1 MIFAGIGEIKG
12 RFKNVRFILGVVAF
26 AAVAVG
32 GCASAFHLGHPER
45 ALHILGNMGSAFS
58 RELFAVGAMAVVSL
72 VYAVLAK
79 KSFEGAAK
87 VFGII
92 GAVVGVVLPLV
103 AGATYVM
110 AARPVWDTFLLPVM
124 FLGTGVGMGFL
135 LACALVFM
143 KGDEDDK
150 RFALTL
156 ALAGVVV
163 MAVAMVLY
171 VAWIAMAPHAD
182 ESRSIM
188 RLVAGRPGV
197 SVLARRCRRRHRGAD
212 RRRGAGQEE
221 ARGERGRGFRGGHA
235 VGCVRLRDRGQ
246 RRLARDHVPGRY
258 FGRAVHLLIGS
269 RPRIRFACRAERGG
283 GRGAQPGLKARPR
296 ACVRPTSRPDA
307 RRRRER

>member
-1 MIFAGIGEIKG
+1 MIMAIQWPLLIFSVLLGVSSGAMIFAGIGEIKG

-79 KSFEGAAK
+79 KSFEDAAK

-188 RLVAGRPGV
+188 RLVAGDLALAFWLGV
-197 SVLARRCRRRHRGAD
+197 VVVGIVAPIAVVVLVRKKLAANGAADSAAGMLWAAFVCAIAGNVALRVIMYLVATSVE
-212 RRRGAGQEE
+212 Q
-221 ARGERGRGFRGGHA
+221 FI
-235 VGCVRLRDRGQ
+235 
-246 RRLARDHVPGRY
+246 Y
-258 FGRAVHLLIGS
+258 
-269 RPRIRFACRAERGG
+269 
-283 GRGAQPGLKARPR
+283 
-296 ACVRPTSRPDA
+296 
-307 RRRRER
+307 

>member
-1 MIFAGIGEIKG
+1 MIMAIQWPLLIFSVLLGVSSGAMIFAGIGEIKG

-188 RLVAGRPGV
+188 RLVAGDLALAFWLGV
-197 SVLARRCRRRHRGAD
+197 VVVGIVAPIAVVVLVRKKLAANGAAD
-212 RRRGAGQEE
+212 SAAGMLW
-221 ARGERGRGFRGGHA
+221 AA
-235 VGCVRLRDRGQ
+235 
-246 RRLARDHVPGRY
+246 
-258 FGRAVHLLIGS
+258 
-269 RPRIRFACRAERGG
+269 FACAIAGNVALRVIMYLVA
-283 GRGAQPGLKARPR
+283 
-296 ACVRPTSRPDA
+296 TSV
-307 RRRRER
+307 EQFIY

>member
-1 MIFAGIGEIKG
+1 MIMAIQWPLLIFSVLLGVSSGAMIFAGIGEIKG

-79 KSFEGAAK
+79 KSFEDAAK

-188 RLVAGRPGV
+188 RLVAGDLALAFWLGV
-197 SVLARRCRRRHRGAD
+197 VVVGIVAPIAVAVLVRKKLAANGAADSAAGMLWAAFVCAIAGNVALRVIMYLVATSVE
-212 RRRGAGQEE
+212 Q
-221 ARGERGRGFRGGHA
+221 FI
-235 VGCVRLRDRGQ
+235 
-246 RRLARDHVPGRY
+246 Y
-258 FGRAVHLLIGS
+258 
-269 RPRIRFACRAERGG
+269 
-283 GRGAQPGLKARPR
+283 
-296 ACVRPTSRPDA
+296 
-307 RRRRER
+307 

>member
-1 MIFAGIGEIKG
+1 MAIQWPLLIFSVLLSVSSGAMIFAGIGEIKG

-110 AARPVWDTFLLPVM
+110 AARPVWGTFLLPVM

-188 RLVAGRPGV
+188 RLVAGDLALAFWLGV
-197 SVLARRCRRRHRGAD
+197 VVVGIVAPIAVAVLVRKKLAANGAADSAAGMLWAALACAIAGNVALRVIMYLVATSVE
-212 RRRGAGQEE
+212 Q
-221 ARGERGRGFRGGHA
+221 FI
-235 VGCVRLRDRGQ
+235 
-246 RRLARDHVPGRY
+246 Y
-258 FGRAVHLLIGS
+258 
-269 RPRIRFACRAERGG
+269 
-283 GRGAQPGLKARPR
+283 
-296 ACVRPTSRPDA
+296 
-307 RRRRER
+307 

>member
-1 MIFAGIGEIKG
+1 MAIQWPLLIFSVLLGVSSGAMIFAGIGEIKG

-79 KSFEGAAK
+79 KSFEDAAK

-156 ALAGVVV
+156 ALAGVVA

-188 RLVAGRPGV
+188 RLVAGDLALAFWLGV
-197 SVLARRCRRRHRGAD
+197 VVVGIVAPIAVVVLVRKKLAANGAADSAAGMLWAAFVCAIAGNVALRVIMYLVATSVE
-212 RRRGAGQEE
+212 Q
-221 ARGERGRGFRGGHA
+221 FI
-235 VGCVRLRDRGQ
+235 
-246 RRLARDHVPGRY
+246 Y
-258 FGRAVHLLIGS
+258 
-269 RPRIRFACRAERGG
+269 
-283 GRGAQPGLKARPR
+283 
-296 ACVRPTSRPDA
+296 
-307 RRRRER
+307 

>member
-1 MIFAGIGEIKG
+1 MAIQWPLLIFSVLLGVSSGAMIFAGIGEVKG

-45 ALHILGNMGSAFS
+45 ALHILGNMDSAFS

-188 RLVAGRPGV
+188 RLVAGDLALAFWLGV
-197 SVLARRCRRRHRGAD
+197 VVVGIVAPIAVVVLVRKKLAANGAAD
-212 RRRGAGQEE
+212 SAAGMLW
-221 ARGERGRGFRGGHA
+221 AA
-235 VGCVRLRDRGQ
+235 
-246 RRLARDHVPGRY
+246 
-258 FGRAVHLLIGS
+258 
-269 RPRIRFACRAERGG
+269 FACAIAGNVALRVIMYLVA
-283 GRGAQPGLKARPR
+283 
-296 ACVRPTSRPDA
+296 TSV
-307 RRRRER
+307 EQFIY

>member
-1 MIFAGIGEIKG
+1 MAIQWPLLIFSVLLGVSSGAMIFAGIGEIKG

-45 ALHILGNMGSAFS
+45 ALHILGNVGSAFS

-79 KSFEGAAK
+79 KSFEDAAK

-124 FLGTGVGMGFL
+124 FLGTSVGMGFL

-188 RLVAGRPGV
+188 RLVAGDLALAFWLGV
-197 SVLARRCRRRHRGAD
+197 VVVGIVAPIAVVVLVRKKLAANGAADSAAGMLWAAFVCAIAGNVALRVIMYLVATSVE
-212 RRRGAGQEE
+212 Q
-221 ARGERGRGFRGGHA
+221 FI
-235 VGCVRLRDRGQ
+235 
-246 RRLARDHVPGRY
+246 Y
-258 FGRAVHLLIGS
+258 
-269 RPRIRFACRAERGG
+269 
-283 GRGAQPGLKARPR
+283 
-296 ACVRPTSRPDA
+296 
-307 RRRRER
+307 

>member
-1 MIFAGIGEIKG
+1 MAIQWPLLIFSVLLSVSSGAMIFAGIGEIKG

-79 KSFEGAAK
+79 KSFEDAAK

-188 RLVAGRPGV
+188 RLVAGDLALAFWLGV
-197 SVLARRCRRRHRGAD
+197 VVVGIVAPIAVVVLVRKKLAANGAADSAAGMLWAAFVCAIAGNVALRVIMYLVATSVE
-212 RRRGAGQEE
+212 Q
-221 ARGERGRGFRGGHA
+221 FI
-235 VGCVRLRDRGQ
+235 
-246 RRLARDHVPGRY
+246 Y
-258 FGRAVHLLIGS
+258 
-269 RPRIRFACRAERGG
+269 
-283 GRGAQPGLKARPR
+283 
-296 ACVRPTSRPDA
+296 
-307 RRRRER
+307 

>member
-1 MIFAGIGEIKG
+1 MIMAIQWPLLIFSVLLGVSSGAMIFAGIGEIKG

-188 RLVAGRPGV
+188 RLVAGDLALAFWLGV
-197 SVLARRCRRRHRGAD
+197 VVVGIVAPIAVAVLVRKKLAANGAADSAAGMLWAAFVCAIAGNVALRVIMYLVATSVE
-212 RRRGAGQEE
+212 Q
-221 ARGERGRGFRGGHA
+221 FI
-235 VGCVRLRDRGQ
+235 
-246 RRLARDHVPGRY
+246 Y
-258 FGRAVHLLIGS
+258 
-269 RPRIRFACRAERGG
+269 
-283 GRGAQPGLKARPR
+283 
-296 ACVRPTSRPDA
+296 
-307 RRRRER
+307 

>member
-1 MIFAGIGEIKG
+1 MIMAIQWPLLIFSVLLGVSSGAMIFAGIGEIKG

-45 ALHILGNMGSAFS
+45 ALHILGNVGSAFS

-79 KSFEGAAK
+79 KSFEDAAK

-124 FLGTGVGMGFL
+124 FLGTSVGMGFL

-188 RLVAGRPGV
+188 RLVAGDLALAFWLGV
-197 SVLARRCRRRHRGAD
+197 VVVGIVAPIAVVVLVRKKLAANGAADSAAGMLWAAFVCAIAGNVALRVIMYLVATSVE
-212 RRRGAGQEE
+212 Q
-221 ARGERGRGFRGGHA
+221 FI
-235 VGCVRLRDRGQ
+235 
-246 RRLARDHVPGRY
+246 Y
-258 FGRAVHLLIGS
+258 
-269 RPRIRFACRAERGG
+269 
-283 GRGAQPGLKARPR
+283 
-296 ACVRPTSRPDA
+296 
-307 RRRRER
+307 

>member
-1 MIFAGIGEIKG
+1 MAIQWPLLIFSVLLGVSSGAMIFAGIGEIKG

-45 ALHILGNMGSAFS
+45 ALHILGNVGSAFS

-79 KSFEGAAK
+79 KSFEDAAK

-124 FLGTGVGMGFL
+124 FLGTSVGMGFL

-188 RLVAGRPGV
+188 RLVAGDLALAFWLGV
-197 SVLARRCRRRHRGAD
+197 VVVGIVAPIAVVVLVRKKLAANGAAD
-212 RRRGAGQEE
+212 SAAGMLW
-221 ARGERGRGFRGGHA
+221 AA
-235 VGCVRLRDRGQ
+235 
-246 RRLARDHVPGRY
+246 
-258 FGRAVHLLIGS
+258 
-269 RPRIRFACRAERGG
+269 FACAIAGNVALRVIMYLVA
-283 GRGAQPGLKARPR
+283 
-296 ACVRPTSRPDA
+296 TSV
-307 RRRRER
+307 EQFIY

>member
-1 MIFAGIGEIKG
+1 MAIQWPLLIFSVLLGVSSGAMIFAGIGEIKG

-188 RLVAGRPGV
+188 RLVAGDLALAFWLGV
-197 SVLARRCRRRHRGAD
+197 VVVGIVAPIAVAVLVRKKLAANGAADSAAGMLWAAFVCAIAGNVALRVIMYLVATSVE
-212 RRRGAGQEE
+212 Q
-221 ARGERGRGFRGGHA
+221 FI
-235 VGCVRLRDRGQ
+235 
-246 RRLARDHVPGRY
+246 Y
-258 FGRAVHLLIGS
+258 
-269 RPRIRFACRAERGG
+269 
-283 GRGAQPGLKARPR
+283 
-296 ACVRPTSRPDA
+296 
-307 RRRRER
+307 

>member
-1 MIFAGIGEIKG
+1 MIMAIQWPLLIFSVLLGVSSGAMIFAGIGEVKG

-188 RLVAGRPGV
+188 RLVAGDLALAFWLGV
-197 SVLARRCRRRHRGAD
+197 VVVGIVAPIAVVVLVRKKLAANGAAD
-212 RRRGAGQEE
+212 SAAGMLW
-221 ARGERGRGFRGGHA
+221 AA
-235 VGCVRLRDRGQ
+235 
-246 RRLARDHVPGRY
+246 
-258 FGRAVHLLIGS
+258 
-269 RPRIRFACRAERGG
+269 FACAIAGNVALRVIMYLVA
-283 GRGAQPGLKARPR
+283 
-296 ACVRPTSRPDA
+296 TSV
-307 RRRRER
+307 EQFIY

>member
-1 MIFAGIGEIKG
+1 MAIQWPLLIFSVLLGVSSGAMIFAGIGEIKG

-79 KSFEGAAK
+79 KSFEDAAK

-135 LACALVFM
+135 LACVLVFM

-188 RLVAGRPGV
+188 RLVAGDLALAFWLGV
-197 SVLARRCRRRHRGAD
+197 VVVGIVAPIAVVVLVRKKLAANGAADSAAGMLWAAFVCAIAGNVALRVIMYLVATSVE
-212 RRRGAGQEE
+212 Q
-221 ARGERGRGFRGGHA
+221 FI
-235 VGCVRLRDRGQ
+235 
-246 RRLARDHVPGRY
+246 Y
-258 FGRAVHLLIGS
+258 
-269 RPRIRFACRAERGG
+269 
-283 GRGAQPGLKARPR
+283 
-296 ACVRPTSRPDA
+296 
-307 RRRRER
+307 

>member
-1 MIFAGIGEIKG
+1 MIMAIQWPLLIFSVLLGVSSGAMIFAGIGEIKG

-79 KSFEGAAK
+79 KSFEDAAK

-92 GAVVGVVLPLV
+92 GTVVGVVLPLV

-188 RLVAGRPGV
+188 RLVAGDLALAFWLGV
-197 SVLARRCRRRHRGAD
+197 VVVGIVAPIAVVVLVRKKLAANGAADSAAGMLWAAFVCAIAGNVALRVIMYLVATSVE
-212 RRRGAGQEE
+212 Q
-221 ARGERGRGFRGGHA
+221 FI
-235 VGCVRLRDRGQ
+235 
-246 RRLARDHVPGRY
+246 Y
-258 FGRAVHLLIGS
+258 
-269 RPRIRFACRAERGG
+269 
-283 GRGAQPGLKARPR
+283 
-296 ACVRPTSRPDA
+296 
-307 RRRRER
+307 

>member
-1 MIFAGIGEIKG
+1 MIMAIQWPLLIFSVLLGVSSGAMVFAGIGEVKG
-12 RFKNVRFILGVVAF
+12 RFKSVRFILGIVAF

-188 RLVAGRPGV
+188 RLVAGDLALAFWLGV
-197 SVLARRCRRRHRGAD
+197 VVVGIVAPIAVVVLVRKKLAANGAAD
-212 RRRGAGQEE
+212 SAAGMLW
-221 ARGERGRGFRGGHA
+221 AA
-235 VGCVRLRDRGQ
+235 
-246 RRLARDHVPGRY
+246 
-258 FGRAVHLLIGS
+258 
-269 RPRIRFACRAERGG
+269 FACAIAGNVALRVIMYLVA
-283 GRGAQPGLKARPR
+283 
-296 ACVRPTSRPDA
+296 TSV
-307 RRRRER
+307 EQFIY

>member
-1 MIFAGIGEIKG
+1 MIMAIQWPLLIFSVLLGVSSGAMIFAGIGEIKG

-188 RLVAGRPGV
+188 RLVAGDLALAFWLGV
-197 SVLARRCRRRHRGAD
+197 VVVGIVAPIAVVVLVRKKLAANGAAD
-212 RRRGAGQEE
+212 SAAGMLW
-221 ARGERGRGFRGGHA
+221 AA
-235 VGCVRLRDRGQ
+235 
-246 RRLARDHVPGRY
+246 
-258 FGRAVHLLIGS
+258 
-269 RPRIRFACRAERGG
+269 FACAIAGNVSLRVIMYLVA
-283 GRGAQPGLKARPR
+283 
-296 ACVRPTSRPDA
+296 TSV
-307 RRRRER
+307 EQFIY

>member
-1 MIFAGIGEIKG
+1 MAIQWPLLIFSVLLGVSSGAMIFAGIGEIKG

-188 RLVAGRPGV
+188 RLVAGDLALAFWLGV
-197 SVLARRCRRRHRGAD
+197 VVVGIVAPIAVAVLVRKKLAANGAADSAAGMLWAALACAIAGNVALRVIMYLVATSVE
-212 RRRGAGQEE
+212 Q
-221 ARGERGRGFRGGHA
+221 FI
-235 VGCVRLRDRGQ
+235 
-246 RRLARDHVPGRY
+246 Y
-258 FGRAVHLLIGS
+258 
-269 RPRIRFACRAERGG
+269 
-283 GRGAQPGLKARPR
+283 
-296 ACVRPTSRPDA
+296 
-307 RRRRER
+307 

>member
-1 MIFAGIGEIKG
+1 MIMAIQWPLLIFSVLLSVSSGAMIFAGIGEIKG

-79 KSFEGAAK
+79 KSFEDAAK

-124 FLGTGVGMGFL
+124 FLSTGVGMGFL

-188 RLVAGRPGV
+188 RLVAGDLALAFWLGV
-197 SVLARRCRRRHRGAD
+197 VVVGIVAPIAVAVLVRKKLAANGAADSAAGMLWAAFVCAIAGNVALRVIMYLVATSVE
-212 RRRGAGQEE
+212 Q
-221 ARGERGRGFRGGHA
+221 FI
-235 VGCVRLRDRGQ
+235 
-246 RRLARDHVPGRY
+246 Y
-258 FGRAVHLLIGS
+258 
-269 RPRIRFACRAERGG
+269 
-283 GRGAQPGLKARPR
+283 
-296 ACVRPTSRPDA
+296 
-307 RRRRER
+307 

>member
-1 MIFAGIGEIKG
+1 MAIQWPLLIFSVLLGVSSGAMIFAGIGEIKG

-79 KSFEGAAK
+79 KSFEDAAK

-188 RLVAGRPGV
+188 RLVAGDLALAFWLGV
-197 SVLARRCRRRHRGAD
+197 VVVGIVAPIAVVVLVRKKLAANGAADSAAGMLWAAFVCAIAGNVALRVIMYLVATSVE
-212 RRRGAGQEE
+212 Q
-221 ARGERGRGFRGGHA
+221 FI
-235 VGCVRLRDRGQ
+235 
-246 RRLARDHVPGRY
+246 Y
-258 FGRAVHLLIGS
+258 
-269 RPRIRFACRAERGG
+269 
-283 GRGAQPGLKARPR
+283 
-296 ACVRPTSRPDA
+296 
-307 RRRRER
+307 

>member
-1 MIFAGIGEIKG
+1 MIMAIQWPLLIFSVLLGVSSGAMIFAGIGEIKG

-79 KSFEGAAK
+79 KSFEDAAK

-135 LACALVFM
+135 LACVLVFM

-188 RLVAGRPGV
+188 RLVAGDLALAFWLGV
-197 SVLARRCRRRHRGAD
+197 VVVGIVAPIAVVVLVRKKLAANGAADSAAGMLWAAFVCAIAGNVALRVIMYLVATSVE
-212 RRRGAGQEE
+212 Q
-221 ARGERGRGFRGGHA
+221 FI
-235 VGCVRLRDRGQ
+235 
-246 RRLARDHVPGRY
+246 Y
-258 FGRAVHLLIGS
+258 
-269 RPRIRFACRAERGG
+269 
-283 GRGAQPGLKARPR
+283 
-296 ACVRPTSRPDA
+296 
-307 RRRRER
+307 

>member
-1 MIFAGIGEIKG
+1 MAIQWPLLIFSVLLSVSSGAMIFAGIGEIKG

-124 FLGTGVGMGFL
+124 FLSTGVGMGFL

-188 RLVAGRPGV
+188 RLVAGDLALAFWLGV
-197 SVLARRCRRRHRGAD
+197 VVVGIVAPIAVAVLVRKKLAANGAADSAAGMLWAAFVCAIAGNVALRVIMYLVATSVE
-212 RRRGAGQEE
+212 Q
-221 ARGERGRGFRGGHA
+221 FI
-235 VGCVRLRDRGQ
+235 
-246 RRLARDHVPGRY
+246 Y
-258 FGRAVHLLIGS
+258 
-269 RPRIRFACRAERGG
+269 
-283 GRGAQPGLKARPR
+283 
-296 ACVRPTSRPDA
+296 
-307 RRRRER
+307 

>member
-1 MIFAGIGEIKG
+1 MIMAIQWPLLIFSVLLGVSSGAMIFAGIGEIKG

-45 ALHILGNMGSAFS
+45 ALHILGNVGSAFS

-188 RLVAGRPGV
+188 RLVAGDLALAFWLGV
-197 SVLARRCRRRHRGAD
+197 VVVGIVAPIAVVVLVRKKLAANGAAD
-212 RRRGAGQEE
+212 SAAGMLW
-221 ARGERGRGFRGGHA
+221 AA
-235 VGCVRLRDRGQ
+235 
-246 RRLARDHVPGRY
+246 
-258 FGRAVHLLIGS
+258 
-269 RPRIRFACRAERGG
+269 FACAIAGNVALRVIMYLVA
-283 GRGAQPGLKARPR
+283 
-296 ACVRPTSRPDA
+296 TSV
-307 RRRRER
+307 EQFIY

>member
-1 MIFAGIGEIKG
+1 MIMAIQWPLLIFSVLLGVSSGAMIFAGIGEIKG

-188 RLVAGRPGV
+188 RLVAGDLALAFWLGV
-197 SVLARRCRRRHRGAD
+197 VVVGIVAPIAVAVLVRKKLAANGAADSAAGMLWAALACAIAGNVALRVIMYLVATSVE
-212 RRRGAGQEE
+212 Q
-221 ARGERGRGFRGGHA
+221 FI
-235 VGCVRLRDRGQ
+235 
-246 RRLARDHVPGRY
+246 Y
-258 FGRAVHLLIGS
+258 
-269 RPRIRFACRAERGG
+269 
-283 GRGAQPGLKARPR
+283 
-296 ACVRPTSRPDA
+296 
-307 RRRRER
+307 

>member
-1 MIFAGIGEIKG
+1 MIMAIQWPLLIFSVLLGVSSGAMIFAGIGEVKG

-45 ALHILGNMGSAFS
+45 ALHILGNMDSAFS

-188 RLVAGRPGV
+188 RLVAGDLALAFWLGV
-197 SVLARRCRRRHRGAD
+197 VVVGIVAPIAVVVLVRKKLAANGAAD
-212 RRRGAGQEE
+212 SAAGMLW
-221 ARGERGRGFRGGHA
+221 AA
-235 VGCVRLRDRGQ
+235 
-246 RRLARDHVPGRY
+246 
-258 FGRAVHLLIGS
+258 
-269 RPRIRFACRAERGG
+269 FACAIAGNVALRVIMYLVA
-283 GRGAQPGLKARPR
+283 
-296 ACVRPTSRPDA
+296 TSV
-307 RRRRER
+307 EQFIY

>member
-1 MIFAGIGEIKG
+1 MIMAIQWPLLIFSVLLGVSSGAMIFAGIGEIKG
-12 RFKNVRFILGVVAF
+12 RLKNVRFILGVVAF

-188 RLVAGRPGV
+188 RLVAGDLALAFWLGV
-197 SVLARRCRRRHRGAD
+197 VVVGIVAPIAVAVLVRKKLAANGAADSAAGMLWAAFVCAIAGNVALRVIMYLVATSVE
-212 RRRGAGQEE
+212 Q
-221 ARGERGRGFRGGHA
+221 FI
-235 VGCVRLRDRGQ
+235 
-246 RRLARDHVPGRY
+246 Y
-258 FGRAVHLLIGS
+258 
-269 RPRIRFACRAERGG
+269 
-283 GRGAQPGLKARPR
+283 
-296 ACVRPTSRPDA
+296 
-307 RRRRER
+307 

>member
-1 MIFAGIGEIKG
+1 MAIQWPLLIFSVLLGVSSGAMIFAGIGEIKG

-188 RLVAGRPGV
+188 RLVAGDLALAFWLGV
-197 SVLARRCRRRHRGAD
+197 VVVGIVAPIAVVVLVRKKLAANGAAD
-212 RRRGAGQEE
+212 SAAGMLW
-221 ARGERGRGFRGGHA
+221 AA
-235 VGCVRLRDRGQ
+235 
-246 RRLARDHVPGRY
+246 
-258 FGRAVHLLIGS
+258 
-269 RPRIRFACRAERGG
+269 FACAIAGNVALRVIMYLVA
-283 GRGAQPGLKARPR
+283 
-296 ACVRPTSRPDA
+296 TSV
-307 RRRRER
+307 EQFIY

>member
-1 MIFAGIGEIKG
+1 MIMAIQWPLLIFSVLLGVSSGAMIFAGIGEIKG

-124 FLGTGVGMGFL
+124 FLGTSVGMGFL

-188 RLVAGRPGV
+188 RLVAGDLALAFWLGV
-197 SVLARRCRRRHRGAD
+197 VVVGIVAPIAVVVLVRKKLAANGAAD
-212 RRRGAGQEE
+212 SAAGMLW
-221 ARGERGRGFRGGHA
+221 AA
-235 VGCVRLRDRGQ
+235 
-246 RRLARDHVPGRY
+246 
-258 FGRAVHLLIGS
+258 
-269 RPRIRFACRAERGG
+269 FACAIAGNVALRVIMYLVA
-283 GRGAQPGLKARPR
+283 
-296 ACVRPTSRPDA
+296 TSV
-307 RRRRER
+307 EQFIY

>member
-1 MIFAGIGEIKG
+1 MIMAIQWPLLIFSVLLGVSSGAMIFAGIGEIKG

-188 RLVAGRPGV
+188 RLVAGDLALAFWLGV
-197 SVLARRCRRRHRGAD
+197 VVVGIVAPIAVAVLVRKKLAANGAAD
-212 RRRGAGQEE
+212 SAAGMLW
-221 ARGERGRGFRGGHA
+221 AA
-235 VGCVRLRDRGQ
+235 
-246 RRLARDHVPGRY
+246 
-258 FGRAVHLLIGS
+258 
-269 RPRIRFACRAERGG
+269 FACAIAGNVALRVIMYLVA
-283 GRGAQPGLKARPR
+283 
-296 ACVRPTSRPDA
+296 TSV
-307 RRRRER
+307 EQFIY

>member
-1 MIFAGIGEIKG
+1 MAIQWPLLIFSVLLSVSSGAMIFAGIGEIKG

-188 RLVAGRPGV
+188 RLVAGDLALAFWLGV
-197 SVLARRCRRRHRGAD
+197 VVVGIVAPIAVVVLVRKKLAANGAADSAAGMLWAAFVCAIAGNVALRVIMYLVATSVE
-212 RRRGAGQEE
+212 Q
-221 ARGERGRGFRGGHA
+221 FI
-235 VGCVRLRDRGQ
+235 
-246 RRLARDHVPGRY
+246 Y
-258 FGRAVHLLIGS
+258 
-269 RPRIRFACRAERGG
+269 
-283 GRGAQPGLKARPR
+283 
-296 ACVRPTSRPDA
+296 
-307 RRRRER
+307 